1 MKLSLRCLSSLLTGA
16 AFVLF
21 ASLVPNCSPP
31 DGSLPS
37 GGNGGDTNPGGG
49 DGGSSG
55 NGGSSGSGGNSASS
69 SGGSTTSNGGKEA
82 GGAVGSGGST
92 TSNGGSSGTGT
103 GGKSGGTGGKSGGAG
118 GKTGSGGSSSSGG
131 SSATSNGGSGA
142 GGVQGSGGAT
152 TTPAAGG
159 TTGTSTA
166 VACSPA
172 ITSTGGL
179 ACPGGLCTVGTYAGY
194 TYIYA
199 DKGGSKVCIAADS
212 LCGNGSTA
220 IADAK
225 GTIWGAGIGFN
236 LDKSTTPAAV
246 QLAGTGMTYALSS
259 LPSQGMRAQV
269 SVSGT
274 DYCAKL
280 ASASGTVKWTDF
292 NTACW
297 DNSGTSLT
305 AAPSTPH
312 IGFQVT
318 AGTTAATFDFC
329 VTKVTLE

>member
-16 AFVLF
+16 ALVLF

-31 DGSLPS
+31 DGSLPSS

-55 NGGSSGSGGNSASS
+55 NGGSSGSGGNSASN
-69 SGGSTTSNGGKEA
+69 SGGSTTSSGGKEA
-82 GGAVGSGGST
+82 GGAVGSGGS
-92 TSNGGSSGTGT
+92 SASSGGSTGASS
-103 GGKSGGTGGKSGGAG
+103 GGKSGGSGGKSGGSG
-118 GKTGSGGSSSSGG
+118 GKSGSGG

-159 TTGTSTA
+159 TTGSSTA

-274 DYCAKL
+274 DYCAKI